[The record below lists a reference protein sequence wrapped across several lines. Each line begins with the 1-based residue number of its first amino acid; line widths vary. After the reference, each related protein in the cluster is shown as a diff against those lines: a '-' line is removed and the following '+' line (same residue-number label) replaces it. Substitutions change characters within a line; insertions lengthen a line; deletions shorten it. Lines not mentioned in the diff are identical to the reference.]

1 MSSYDSGS
9 HVRPDI
15 TGFQATAMDMSFDE
29 KYLFATSNITN
40 TFRVYKYTESTNVW
54 TQEYST
60 TGASGFGQDV
70 SCTWDGD
77 IAIVGSPL
85 ENKAYAYK
93 SDPQAVNIWSSPT
106 TTTIERNAATLLYSS
121 SHTPSTNFGYSVSLS
136 KNDGNFLAIGAP
148 GDSTPSDHGEAWVL
162 YLHSS
167 TNNQLVYKVRTSN
180 SGGYTLYNNNLFTPT
195 YPVVNEGTDYYY
207 ITTSGHRIGHSVHIS
222 SYGEYLA
229 IGAPGTPVDSI
240 RGSNWFDQTVTNIQ
254 HVTTGTVFNDSET
267 RSSDDYL
274 QSIAMLGHIQVL
286 YSTDSWNTMTQT
298 DFITGNSEQ
307 DLQDITLLSLTGAN
321 AWDFPSCGEKVKI
334 STDGT
339 YVFGGSPRYGFPG
352 SQGGAHWGKIES
364 WKREGSKM
372 ILSPGRVIGQQPG
385 DRLGKYFDIDFSGNR
400 LACLLLKAP
409 SSYATPYGNFQG
421 GLMVY
426 DFNGLAFFETTEEI
440 TDTVGEN
447 GNVHGLH
454 GAICMSRGNTTI
466 VSAINGS
473 SATGLIPSFYFK
485 LTQTIDGNTL
495 SGGYLAADTIV
506 VGPNDGTTNN
516 SYPKKLSF
524 GGTYRD
530 NSYENT
536 QIENRI
542 YHYDSTNYSE
552 WEQGYSELIF
562 RKKSQREAQD
572 MIRFKSNEFRID
584 SYINADGDYDHYPVL
599 TVNQQGLV
607 KLNAEM
613 HIPDNTSVHITS
625 EMQCNAKAL
634 LDIEGDCF
642 TRRRVNIGW
651 PEGQNVYGSDKWS
664 WKIIYDTRSPRI
676 FNFENSNQIH
686 SNLIAINNTP
696 WVGKF
701 RGDSYGTISND
712 FRYSET
718 ECAFYMH
725 TSSSYSTN
733 DNYNTSGTGHTIS
746 FWFKLTTP
754 QSSLT
759 SNETLMTIGTPSST
773 ANNGMK
779 LELSSTTI
787 SMNFGTHTIGSSRN
801 FDTNKWYHVYID
813 FDDDNGT
820 NNAMYINGNGYTNI
834 TTGTQPST
842 TNWTTQF
849 TIGSTDGDS
858 ITDCYIGMIAYGYKN
873 PSGAGGGGGIN
884 LPTIQDMY
892 KWGPPTQRLIV
903 GGDTIINNHLG
914 IGTVLPAYN
923 LDVVGDINLTGNIY
937 QNGGSF
943 YASPWIINDTIPNTP
958 MTSSSSGGYTISSSN
973 VWTGY
978 EEWRAF
984 NGTVGSDAWATY
996 QTYQGNSSGVS
1007 VHINGVSTTY
1017 NGSSSVLGEWIQIQ
1031 VPTSLITNKID
1042 IAPFS
1047 TYTNY
1052 SPRSGKLLGSNDG
1065 TTWTLIHSFTGQTYT
1080 EGQYTIISFSNSVA
1094 YSYFRLV
1101 CEDIEAFNRY
1111 IDHRTGNTV
1120 YSYYRVYIGEFRI
1133 YTIYPDICYNNANVG
1148 IGTISPAHPLDV
1160 TGNMRLTGGLYVN
1173 GSWGA
1178 SGQVLTSSGG
1188 GVMSWTTVSGG
1199 GGGGSS
1205 VWTVNGTYAYYNTGN
1220 VGIGISTPAYELD
1233 VVGDINIS
1241 SGSRFRIN
1249 GVAQTFDIDSN
1260 NTFTIKTANTERFRI
1275 DSNGDTTIGQDNDIG
1290 TGHRLTIVDGST
1302 SNDGSYA
1309 DLVITNMNEHNNA
1322 RLLLGTP
1329 YNIDSTSAFKA
1340 AIIADGAGSYSRCDL
1355 HFCLDQ
1361 STNNTVNADIN
1372 DSKMVIKYDTGNVGI
1387 GTTGPGYKLDVNGD
1401 INMSTGSSFRINGVA
1416 QTFVGASS
1424 QWTQSGSDIY
1434 RPSGMV
1440 GILNTNPSYPLDVTG
1455 DINVT
1460 GGLHANGAAGTSG
1473 QVLTSSG
1480 GGAMSWTNKIW
1491 SYATVTSHPTVTM
1504 TSASTSGYVASAS
1517 SSVGSGPAYYAFNNI
1532 IGAESWYDGNWSYTG
1547 SPTGTY
1553 TGSISTTY
1561 NGSTTVDGEW
1571 IQLQV
1576 PTSITIDSIKI
1587 APQNFRSLNAPTEG
1601 KILGSTNGSTW
1612 TLIHSFTGQTYTDG
1626 QYTTISFS
1634 NSVAYSYFRLCVER
1648 TGGGFGAG
1656 SGACKIGE
1664 LKFNKAVDT
1673 YYSGNVGIGTISPAH
1688 PLDVVG
1694 NINCTGTLSKGSG
1707 SFKIDHPLPNMSN
1720 THNLYHSF
1728 IEGPKAD
1735 LIYRGKVDLENGS
1748 ASINLDTVSKMTSGT
1763 FEALNRNV
1771 QCFTTNESDWDAVK
1785 GSVSGNMLTISC
1797 QNTSSTA
1804 NVSWLIIGERKDQH
1818 MYDTNW
1824 TDSDG
1829 YVVPEQLK

>member
-1 MSSYDSGS
+1 MSYNSGT
-9 HVRPDI
+9 HVRPVLS
-15 TGFQATAMDMSFDE
+15 GFKATALDISFDE
-29 KYLFATSNITN
+29 KYLFTTSNVTN
-40 TFRVYKYTESTNVW
+40 TFKVYAYNESANTW

-60 TGASGFGQDV
+60 TGPSGFGQDV

-77 IAIVGSPL
+77 IAVVGSPL
-85 ENKAYAYK
+85 ENNVYVYSANTNT
-93 SDPQAVNIWSSPT
+93 SSIWSSPV
-106 TTTIERNAATLLYSS
+106 TTTIERNAATLLYSV
-121 SHTPSTNFGYSVSLS
+121 SHTPSINFGYSVSLS
-136 KNDGNFLAIGAP
+136 KNVGNFLAIGAP
-148 GDSTPSDHGEAWVL
+148 GDSTPNDHGEVWVL
-162 YLHSS
+162 YLYSS
-167 TNNQLVYKVRTSN
+167 INNQLVYKVRTSN

-195 YPVVNEGTDYYY
+195 YPVVNDGTDYYY

-254 HVTTGTVFNDSET
+254 HVTTGAVFNDSEP
-267 RSSDDYL
+267 RYNDDYL

-298 DFITGNSEQ
+298 YFITGNSEQ
-307 DLQDITLLSLTGAN
+307 DLRDMTLLNLTAAN

-364 WKREGSKM
+364 WKREGSEM

-385 DRLGKYFDIDFSGNR
+385 DRLGKYFDIDFSGKR

-426 DFNGLAFFETTEEI
+426 DFNGQAFFEVTNEI
-440 TDTVGEN
+440 IDTIGQN
-447 GNVHGLH
+447 GNVDGLL
-454 GAICMSRGNTTI
+454 GAICISRGNI
-466 VSAINGS
+466 VSVSAVNGS
-473 SATGLIPSFYFK
+473 FIPSFYFK

-495 SGGYLAADTIV
+495 TGGYLAADTLVI
-506 VGPNDGTTNN
+506 GPNDGTTNN
-516 SYPKKLSF
+516 SYPKKIAF

-530 NSYENT
+530 NAYEQT

-542 YHYDSTNYSE
+542 YHYDSLNYSE
-552 WEQGYSELIF
+552 LEQGYSELIF
-562 RKKSQREAQD
+562 SKKSQREAPD
-572 MIRFKSNEFRID
+572 MIRFKTHEFRVD
-584 SYINADGDYDHYPVL
+584 SYVKGDGNYDHNPII
-599 TVNQQGLV
+599 TMNQQGLI

-613 HIPDNTSVHITS
+613 HIPDNALANVHATS

-676 FNFENSNQIH
+676 FNFKNSNQIH
-686 SNLIAINNTP
+686 SNLIAINSSP
-696 WVGKF
+696 WIGKY

-733 DNYNTSGTGHTIS
+733 DNYNTSGAAGHTIS

-779 LELSSTTI
+779 LELSSTGI
-787 SMNFGTHTIGSSRN
+787 IMNFGTHTIESTPVLY

-813 FDDDNGT
+813 FNDDNGT
-820 NNAMYINGNGYTNI
+820 GNAMYINGKRYNTI

-842 TNWTTQF
+842 TNWTTKF
-849 TIGSTDGDS
+849 TIGSNVSGDS

-873 PSGAGGGGGIN
+873 PLGMDLGYIDEY

-943 YASPWIINDTIPNTP
+943 YASPWIINDIIPNTP
-958 MTSSSSGGYTISSSN
+958 MNSSSSGGYTTSSSSIWAASGN
-973 VWTGY
+973 Y

-984 NGTVGSDAWATY
+984 NGTVGSDGWVTSQSY
-996 QTYQGNSSGVS
+996 RGNSSGVS

-1031 VPTSLITNKID
+1031 VPASFITNKID
-1042 IAPFS
+1042 IAPFTIS
-1047 TYTNY
+1047 PPYSPVTDQ

-1080 EGQYTIISFSNSVA
+1080 EGQYTTISFSNSVA

-1101 CEDIEAFNRY
+1101 CEDIEAN
-1111 IDHRTGNTV
+1111 NV
-1120 YSYYRVYIGEFRI
+1120 NSYYSVYIGEFRI
-1133 YTIYPDICYNNANVG
+1133 YMIYPDIYYNNANVG
-1148 IGTISPAHPLDV
+1148 IGTISPAYPLDV

-1205 VWTVNGTYAYYNTGN
+1205 VWTVNGTYAYYNSGN

-1260 NTFTIKTANTERFRI
+1260 NTFTIKTANIERFRI

-1290 TGHRLTIVDGST
+1290 TGHRLTVVDGST

-1329 YNIDSTSAFKA
+1329 YNIDSTSGFKA
-1340 AIIADGAGSYSRCDL
+1340 AIIADGAGSSSRCDL

-1361 STNNTVNADIN
+1361 SSNNTINADLN
-1372 DSKMVIKYDTGNVGI
+1372 DSKMVIKYATGNVGI
-1387 GTTGPGYKLDVNGD
+1387 GKTGPGYKLDVNGD

-1424 QWTQSGSDIY
+1424 QWTQSGSNIY

-1480 GGAMSWTNKIW
+1480 GGAMSWTNKTW
-1491 SYATVTSHPTVTM
+1491 SYATVASHPTVTM
-1504 TSASTSGYVASAS
+1504 TSASSGGYVASAS
-1517 SSVGSGPAYYAFNNI
+1517 SGTAYTAFNNV
-1532 IGAESWYDGNWSYTG
+1532 IGAESWMDNEWAYTG

-1553 TGSISTTY
+1553 TGSFSTTY
-1561 NGSTTVDGEW
+1561 NGSTTVYGQW

-1587 APQNFRSLNAPTEG
+1587 APQNFKSANAPTEG

-1612 TLIHSFTGQTYTDG
+1612 SLIHSFTGQTYTDG

-1634 NSVAYSYFRLCVER
+1634 NSVAYSYFRLSVER
-1648 TGGGFGAG
+1648 TGGGAWPGPG
-1656 SGACKIGE
+1656 SLRIGE
-1664 LKFNKAVDT
+1664 LKFNKAIDT
-1673 YYSGNVGIGTISPAH
+1673 YYSGNVGIGTSSPAH

-1694 NINCTGTLSKGSG
+1694 NINCSGTLSKGSG
-1707 SFKIDHPLPNMSN
+1707 SFKIDHPLANMSN

-1728 IEGPKAD
+1728 IEGPQAD

-1748 ASINLDTVSKMTSGT
+1748 ASINLDTVSNMTSGT

-1771 QCFTTNESDWDAVK
+1771 QCFTSNESDWDAVK

-1804 NVSWLIIGERKDQH
+1804 NVSWLVIGERKDKH
-1818 MYDTNW
+1818 MYDTSW
-1824 TDSDG
+1824 TDDDG
-1829 YVVPEQLK
+1829 FVIPEQLK

>member
-1 MSSYDSGS
+1 MSYNSGS
-9 HVRPDI
+9 RVRPVLS
-15 TGFQATAMDMSFDE
+15 GFNATALDISFDE
-29 KYLFATSNITN
+29 KYLFATSNVTN
-40 TFRVYKYTESTNVW
+40 TFKIYMYNESANTW

-60 TGASGFGQDV
+60 TGPSGFGQDV

-77 IAIVGSPL
+77 IAVVGSPL
-85 ENKAYAYK
+85 ENNVYVYSANT
-93 SDPQAVNIWSSPT
+93 STSNIWSNPV
-106 TTTIERNAATLLYSS
+106 TTTIERNAATLLYSV
-121 SHTPSTNFGYSVSLS
+121 SHTPSINFGYSISLS
-136 KNDGNFLAIGAP
+136 KNDGSFLAIGAP
-148 GDSTPSDHGEAWVL
+148 GDSTPNDHGEVWVL
-162 YLHSS
+162 YLYSS
-167 TNNQLVYKVRTSN
+167 INNQLVYKVRTSN
-180 SGGYTLYNNNLFTPT
+180 SGGYTLYSNNLWSPT

-229 IGAPGTPVDSI
+229 IGAPGTPVGVI
-240 RGSNWFDQTVTNIQ
+240 YGSYNSVPNIQ
-254 HVTTGTVFNDSET
+254 HVTTGTVFLYTKSRIT
-267 RSSDDYL
+267 DDYL

-286 YSTDSWNTMTQT
+286 YSTDSWNTMTST

-307 DLQDITLLSLTGAN
+307 GLQDLTLSIGQAN

-385 DRLGKYFDIDFSGNR
+385 DRLGKYFDIDFSGKR

-421 GLMVY
+421 GSMVY
-426 DFNGLAFFETTEEI
+426 DFNGLAFFEVTNEI
-440 TDTVGEN
+440 TDTIGQN
-447 GNVHGLH
+447 GNVDGLL
-454 GAICMSRGNTTI
+454 GAVCISRGNI
-466 VSAINGS
+466 VSVSAVNGS
-473 SATGLIPSFYFK
+473 FIPSFYFK

-495 SGGYLAADTIV
+495 TGGYLAADTLVI
-506 VGPNDGTTNN
+506 GPNDGTTDN
-516 SYPKKLSF
+516 SYPKKIAF

-530 NSYENT
+530 NSYEQT

-542 YHYDSTNYSE
+542 YHYDSLNYSE

-562 RKKSQREAQD
+562 SKKSQREAQD
-572 MIRFKSNEFRID
+572 MIRFKTHEFRVD
-584 SYINADGDYDHYPVL
+584 SYVNGDGDYDHNPVI
-599 TVNQQGLV
+599 TMNQQGLI

-613 HIPDNTSVHITS
+613 HIPDNALANVHATS

-664 WKIIYDTRSPRI
+664 WKIVYDTRSPRI

-686 SNLIAINNTP
+686 SNLIAINSSP

-733 DNYNTSGTGHTIS
+733 DNYNTSAGTGHTIS

-779 LELSSTTI
+779 LELSSTEI
-787 SMNFGTHTIGSSRN
+787 IMNFGTHTYKSSPVL
-801 FDTNKWYHVYID
+801 DTNKWYHVYID

-820 NNAMYINGNGYTNI
+820 GINIYINGNYQSRDA
-834 TTGTQPST
+834 TGTQPST

-873 PSGAGGGGGIN
+873 PSGGGGFVRTY

-923 LDVVGDINLTGNIY
+923 LDVVGDINFTGNIY
-937 QNGGSF
+937 QNRESF
-943 YASPWIINDTIPNTP
+943 YLSPWTSNDIFPDTP
-958 MTSSSSGGYTISSSN
+958 MSSLSSGGYTASASSRVN
-973 VWTGY
+973 VGY
-978 EEWRAF
+978 DAWYAF
-984 NGTVGSDAWATY
+984 NNVIGVEGWIGAGQDYNASPNGGYTGS
-996 QTYQGNSSGVS
+996 
-1007 VHINGVSTTY
+1007 VSTTY
-1017 NGSSSVLGEWIQIQ
+1017 NGSTTVDGEWIQLQ
-1031 VPTSLITNKID
+1031 VPTSITIGSIK
-1042 IAPFS
+1042 IAPINGNS
-1047 TYTNY
+1047 LYCA
-1052 SPRSGKLLGSNDG
+1052 GDGIILGSTNG
-1065 TTWTLIHSFTGQTYT
+1065 STWTEIHSFTGQTYT
-1080 EGQYTIISFSNSVA
+1080 DGEYTTISFSNSVA

-1101 CEDIEAFNRY
+1101 VE
-1111 IDHRTGNTV
+1111 RTASNETF
-1120 YSYYRVYIGEFRI
+1120 YPRIYIGEIKI
-1133 YTIYPDICYNNANVG
+1133 YTLYPNIYYNNANVG
-1148 IGTISPAHPLDV
+1148 IGTSSPAYPLDV
-1160 TGNMRLTGGLYVN
+1160 TGNMRITGGLHVN

-1205 VWTVNGTYAYYNTGN
+1205 VWTVNGTYAYYNIGN
-1220 VGIGISTPAYELD
+1220 VGIGASIPAYKLD
-1233 VVGDINIS
+1233 VNGDINIS
-1241 SGSRFRIN
+1241 SGSSFRIN

-1260 NTFTIKTANTERFRI
+1260 NTFKIKTANIERFRI
-1275 DSNGDTTIGQDNDIG
+1275 DSNGYTTIGQDNDIG
-1290 TGHRLTIVDGST
+1290 TGHRLTVVDGST

-1329 YNIDSTSAFKA
+1329 YNIDSTSGFKA
-1340 AIIADGAGSYSRCDL
+1340 AIIADGAGSSSRCDL

-1361 STNNTVNADIN
+1361 STNNTVNADII
-1372 DSKMVIKYDTGNVGI
+1372 DSKMTIKYATGNVGI

-1434 RPSGMV
+1434 RPSGNV

-1504 TSASTSGYVASAS
+1504 TSASSGGYVASAS
-1517 SSVGSGPAYYAFNNI
+1517 SGTAYTAFNNV
-1532 IGAESWYDGNWSYTG
+1532 IGAESWMDNEWLYTG

-1553 TGSISTTY
+1553 TGSFSTTY
-1561 NGSTTVDGEW
+1561 NGSTTVDGQW

-1587 APQNFRSLNAPTEG
+1587 APENFRSLHCPAEG

-1648 TGGGFGAG
+1648 TVGGRNPGPG
-1656 SGACKIGE
+1656 SVRIGE
-1664 LKFNKAVDT
+1664 LKFNKAIDT
-1673 YYSGNVGIGTISPAH
+1673 YYNGNVGIGTVSPSH

-1694 NINCTGTLSKGSG
+1694 NINCSGTLSKGSG
-1707 SFKIDHPLPNMSN
+1707 SFKIDHPLPSMSN
-1720 THNLYHSF
+1720 THCLYHSF

-1735 LIYRGKVDLENGS
+1735 LIYRGKVDLVNGG
-1748 ASINLDTVSKMTSGT
+1748 ASINLDTVSNMTSGT

-1771 QCFTTNESDWDAVK
+1771 QCFTSNESDWDAVK
-1785 GSVSGNMLTISC
+1785 GSVSGNTLTISC
-1797 QNTSSTA
+1797 QNASSTA
-1804 NVSWLIIGERKDQH
+1804 NVSWLVIGERKDKH
-1818 MYDTNW
+1818 MYDTSW
-1824 TDSDG
+1824 TDDNG
-1829 YVVPEQLK
+1829 FVIPEQLK

>member
-1 MSSYDSGS
+1 MSYNSGS
-9 HVRPDI
+9 HVRPVLS
-15 TGFQATAMDMSFDE
+15 GFKATALDLSFDE
-29 KYLFATSNITN
+29 KYLFATSNVTN
-40 TFRVYKYTESTNVW
+40 TFKIYMYHESANTW

-60 TGASGFGQDV
+60 TGPSGFGQDV

-77 IAIVGSPL
+77 IAVVGSPL
-85 ENKAYAYK
+85 ENNVYVY
-93 SDPQAVNIWSSPT
+93 SSNTNTSNIWSSPL
-106 TTTIERNAATLLYSS
+106 TTTIERNAATLLYSV
-121 SHTPSTNFGYSVSLS
+121 SHTPSINFGYSISLS

-148 GDSTPSDHGEAWVL
+148 GDSTPNDHGEVWVL
-162 YLHSS
+162 YLYSS
-167 TNNQLVYKVRTSN
+167 INNQLVYKVRTSN

-385 DRLGKYFDIDFSGNR
+385 DRLGKYFDIDFSGKR

-426 DFNGLAFFETTEEI
+426 DFNGLAFFEVTNEI
-440 TDTVGEN
+440 TDTIGQN
-447 GNVHGLH
+447 GNVDGLL
-454 GAICMSRGNTTI
+454 GAVCISRGNI
-466 VSAINGS
+466 VSVSAVNGS
-473 SATGLIPSFYFK
+473 FIPSFYFK

-495 SGGYLAADTIV
+495 TGGYLAADTLVI
-506 VGPNDGTTNN
+506 GPNDGTTNN
-516 SYPKKLSF
+516 SYPKKISF

-530 NSYENT
+530 NSYEQT

-542 YHYDSTNYSE
+542 YHYDSLNYSE

-562 RKKSQREAQD
+562 SKKSQREAPD
-572 MIRFKSNEFRID
+572 MIRFKTHEFRVD
-584 SYINADGDYDHYPVL
+584 SYVNGDGDYDHNPII
-599 TVNQQGLV
+599 TTNQQGLV

-733 DNYNTSGTGHTIS
+733 DNYNTSGATGHTIS

-1111 IDHRTGNTV
+1111 IDPHTGNTV

-1133 YTIYPDICYNNANVG
+1133 YTIYPDICYNNA
-1148 IGTISPAHPLDV
+1148 
-1160 TGNMRLTGGLYVN
+1160 
-1173 GSWGA
+1173 
-1178 SGQVLTSSGG
+1178 
-1188 GVMSWTTVSGG
+1188 
-1199 GGGGSS
+1199 
-1205 VWTVNGTYAYYNTGN
+1205 
-1220 VGIGISTPAYELD
+1220 
-1233 VVGDINIS
+1233 
-1241 SGSRFRIN
+1241 
-1249 GVAQTFDIDSN
+1249 
-1260 NTFTIKTANTERFRI
+1260 
-1275 DSNGDTTIGQDNDIG
+1275 
-1290 TGHRLTIVDGST
+1290 
-1302 SNDGSYA
+1302 
-1309 DLVITNMNEHNNA
+1309 
-1322 RLLLGTP
+1322 
-1329 YNIDSTSAFKA
+1329 
-1340 AIIADGAGSYSRCDL
+1340 
-1355 HFCLDQ
+1355 
-1361 STNNTVNADIN
+1361 
-1372 DSKMVIKYDTGNVGI
+1372 
-1387 GTTGPGYKLDVNGD
+1387 
-1401 INMSTGSSFRINGVA
+1401 
-1416 QTFVGASS
+1416 
-1424 QWTQSGSDIY
+1424 
-1434 RPSGMV
+1434 
-1440 GILNTNPSYPLDVTG
+1440 
-1455 DINVT
+1455 
-1460 GGLHANGAAGTSG
+1460 
-1473 QVLTSSG
+1473 
-1480 GGAMSWTNKIW
+1480 
-1491 SYATVTSHPTVTM
+1491 
-1504 TSASTSGYVASAS
+1504 
-1517 SSVGSGPAYYAFNNI
+1517 
-1532 IGAESWYDGNWSYTG
+1532 
-1547 SPTGTY
+1547 
-1553 TGSISTTY
+1553 
-1561 NGSTTVDGEW
+1561 
-1571 IQLQV
+1571 
-1576 PTSITIDSIKI
+1576 
-1587 APQNFRSLNAPTEG
+1587 
-1601 KILGSTNGSTW
+1601 
-1612 TLIHSFTGQTYTDG
+1612 
-1626 QYTTISFS
+1626 
-1634 NSVAYSYFRLCVER
+1634 
-1648 TGGGFGAG
+1648 
-1656 SGACKIGE
+1656 
-1664 LKFNKAVDT
+1664 
-1673 YYSGNVGIGTISPAH
+1673 NVGIGTISPAH

-1735 LIYRGKVDLENGS
+1735 LIYRGKVDLINGN
-1748 ASINLDTVSKMTSGT
+1748 ASINLDTVSNMTSGT

-1771 QCFTTNESDWDAVK
+1771 QCFTSNESDWDAVK
-1785 GSVSGNMLTISC
+1785 GLVSGNILTISC
-1797 QNTSSTA
+1797 QNASSTA
-1804 NVSWLIIGERKDQH
+1804 NVSWLVIGERKDKH

-1824 TDSDG
+1824 TDDDG
-1829 YVVPEQLK
+1829 FVIPEHLK

>member
-1 MSSYDSGS
+1 MSYNSGS
-9 HVRPDI
+9 RLRPVLS
-15 TGFQATAMDMSFDE
+15 GFKATALDISFDE
-29 KYLFATSNITN
+29 KYLFTTSNVTN
-40 TFRVYKYTESTNVW
+40 TFKVYAYNESANTW

-60 TGASGFGQDV
+60 TGPSGFGQDV

-77 IAIVGSPL
+77 IAVVGSPL
-85 ENKAYAYK
+85 ENNVYVYSANT
-93 SDPQAVNIWSSPT
+93 STSSIWSNPV
-106 TTTIERNAATLLYSS
+106 TTTIERNAATLLYSV
-121 SHTPSTNFGYSVSLS
+121 SHTPSINFGYSVSLS
-136 KNDGNFLAIGAP
+136 KNDGSFL
-148 GDSTPSDHGEAWVL
+148 
-162 YLHSS
+162 
-167 TNNQLVYKVRTSN
+167 
-180 SGGYTLYNNNLFTPT
+180 
-195 YPVVNEGTDYYY
+195 
-207 ITTSGHRIGHSVHIS
+207 
-222 SYGEYLA
+222 
-229 IGAPGTPVDSI
+229 APGTPVDSI
-240 RGSNWFDQTVTNIQ
+240 RGSNWFDQTATNIQ
-254 HVTTGTVFNDSET
+254 HVTTGAVFNDSKP
-267 RSSDDYL
+267 RYSDDYL

-286 YSTDSWNTMTQT
+286 YSTDSWNTMTST

-307 DLQDITLLSLTGAN
+307 GLQDLTLSIQTAN

-364 WKREGSKM
+364 WKREGSEM

-385 DRLGKYFDIDFSGNR
+385 DRLGKYFDIDFSGKR

-426 DFNGLAFFETTEEI
+426 DFNGQAFFEVTNEI
-440 TDTVGEN
+440 TDTIGQN
-447 GNVHGLH
+447 GNVDGLL
-454 GAICMSRGNTTI
+454 GAICISRGNI
-466 VSAINGS
+466 VSASAVNGS
-473 SATGLIPSFYFK
+473 FIPSFYFK

-495 SGGYLAADTIV
+495 TGGYLAADTLVI
-506 VGPNDGTTNN
+506 GPNDGTTNN
-516 SYPKKLSF
+516 SYPKKIAF

-530 NSYENT
+530 NSYKQT

-542 YHYDSTNYSE
+542 YHYDSLNYSE

-562 RKKSQREAQD
+562 SKKSQREAQD
-572 MIRFKSNEFRID
+572 MIRFKTHEFRVD
-584 SYINADGDYDHYPVL
+584 SYVNGDGDYDHNPVI
-599 TVNQQGLV
+599 TMNQQGLI

-613 HIPDNTSVHITS
+613 HIPDNATANVHATS

-686 SNLIAINNTP
+686 SNLIAINSSP
-696 WVGKF
+696 WIGKH

-733 DNYNTSGTGHTIS
+733 DNYDTSGGTGHTIS

-759 SNETLMTIGTPSST
+759 SNETLLTIGTPSST

-779 LELSSTTI
+779 LELSSTGI
-787 SMNFGTHTIGSSRN
+787 IMNFGTHTIESTPVLY

-813 FDDDNGT
+813 FNDDNGT
-820 NNAMYINGNGYTNI
+820 GNAMYINGKRYNTI

-842 TNWTTQF
+842 TNWTTKF
-849 TIGSTDGDS
+849 TIGSNVSGDS

-873 PSGAGGGGGIN
+873 PLGMDLGYIDEY

-923 LDVVGDINLTGNIY
+923 LDVVGDINFTGNIY

-943 YASPWIINDTIPNTP
+943 YASPWIINDIIPNTP
-958 MTSSSSGGYTISSSN
+958 MNSSSSGGYTTSSSSIWAASGN
-973 VWTGY
+973 Y

-984 NGTVGSDAWATY
+984 NGTVGSDGWVTS
-996 QTYQGNSSGVS
+996 QSYQGNSSGVG
-1007 VHINGVSTTY
+1007 VHIDGVSTTY

-1031 VPTSLITNKID
+1031 VPASFITNKID
-1042 IAPFS
+1042 IAPFTIS
-1047 TYTNY
+1047 YPYSPVTDQ

-1080 EGQYTIISFSNSVA
+1080 EGQYTTISFSNSVA

-1101 CEDIEAFNRY
+1101 CEDIEAN
-1111 IDHRTGNTV
+1111 NV
-1120 YSYYRVYIGEFRI
+1120 NSYYSVYIGEFRI
-1133 YTIYPDICYNNANVG
+1133 YTLYPDIYYNNANVG
-1148 IGTISPAHPLDV
+1148 IGTSSPAYPLDV
-1160 TGNMRLTGGLYVN
+1160 TGNMRITGGLHVN
-1173 GSWGA
+1173 GSSGA

-1205 VWTVNGTYAYYNTGN
+1205 VWTVNGTYAYYNSGN

-1233 VVGDINIS
+1233 VAGDINIS

-1249 GVAQTFDIDSN
+1249 GVAQTFGIDSN
-1260 NTFTIKTANTERFRI
+1260 NTFTITTANTERFRI
-1275 DSNGDTTIGQDNDIG
+1275 DSSGDTTIGEDNDIG
-1290 TGHRLTIVDGST
+1290 TGHRLTVVDGST

-1309 DLVITNMNEHNNA
+1309 DLVITNMSEHNNA

-1329 YNIDSTSAFKA
+1329 YNIDSTSGFKA
-1340 AIIADGAGSYSRCDL
+1340 AI
-1355 HFCLDQ
+1355 
-1361 STNNTVNADIN
+1361 
-1372 DSKMVIKYDTGNVGI
+1372 
-1387 GTTGPGYKLDVNGD
+1387 
-1401 INMSTGSSFRINGVA
+1401 
-1416 QTFVGASS
+1416 
-1424 QWTQSGSDIY
+1424 
-1434 RPSGMV
+1434 
-1440 GILNTNPSYPLDVTG
+1440 
-1455 DINVT
+1455 T

-1491 SYATVTSHPTVTM
+1491 SYATVASHPTVTM
-1504 TSASTSGYVASAS
+1504 TSASSGGYVASAS
-1517 SSVGSGPAYYAFNNI
+1517 SGTAYTAFNNV
-1532 IGAESWYDGNWSYTG
+1532 IGAESWSDQNWLYIG

-1553 TGSISTTY
+1553 TGSFSTTY

-1576 PTSITIDSIKI
+1576 PTSISIDSIKI
-1587 APQNFRSLNAPTEG
+1587 APQNFRSLHCPTEG

-1612 TLIHSFTGQTYTDG
+1612 ILIHSFTGQTYTDG

-1634 NSVAYSYFRLCVER
+1634 NSVAYSYFRLSVER
-1648 TGGGFGAG
+1648 TGGGRSPGPG
-1656 SGACKIGE
+1656 SLRIGE
-1664 LKFNKAVDT
+1664 LKFNKAIDT
-1673 YYSGNVGIGTISPAH
+1673 YYSGDVGIGTSSPAH

-1707 SFKIDHPLPNMSN
+1707 SFKIDHPLAIMSN
-1720 THNLYHSF
+1720 THCLYHSF
-1728 IEGPKAD
+1728 IEGPQAD
-1735 LIYRGKVDLENGS
+1735 LIYRGKVELENGS

-1771 QCFTTNESDWDAVK
+1771 QCFTSNESDWDAVK
-1785 GSVSGNMLTISC
+1785 GSVSGNILTISC

-1804 NVSWLIIGERKDQH
+1804 TVSWLVIGERKDKH
-1818 MYDTNW
+1818 MYDTSW
-1824 TDSDG
+1824 TDDDG
-1829 YVVPEQLK
+1829 FVIPEQLK

>member
-1 MSSYDSGS
+1 MSYNSGS
-9 HVRPDI
+9 RVRPVLS
-15 TGFQATAMDMSFDE
+15 GFKATALDISFDE
-29 KYLFATSNITN
+29 KYLFTTSNVTN
-40 TFRVYKYTESTNVW
+40 TFKVYAYNESANTW

-60 TGASGFGQDV
+60 TGPSGFGQDV

-77 IAIVGSPL
+77 IAVVGSPL
-85 ENKAYAYK
+85 ENNVYVYSANT
-93 SDPQAVNIWSSPT
+93 STSSIWSNPV
-106 TTTIERNAATLLYSS
+106 TTTIERNAATLLYSV
-121 SHTPSTNFGYSVSLS
+121 SHTPSINFGYSVSLS
-136 KNDGNFLAIGAP
+136 KNDGSFLAIGAP
-148 GDSTPSDHGEAWVL
+148 GDSTPNDHGEVWVL
-162 YLHSS
+162 YLYSS
-167 TNNQLVYKVRTSN
+167 INNQLVYKVRNSN

-195 YPVVNEGTDYYY
+195 YPVVNDGTDYYY

-229 IGAPGTPVDSI
+229 IGAPGTPVDVI
-240 RGSNWFDQTVTNIQ
+240 YGSGNSVPNIQ
-254 HVTTGTVFNDSET
+254 HVTTGTVFLYTKS
-267 RSSDDYL
+267 RISDDYL

-286 YSTDSWNTMTQT
+286 YSTDSWNTMTST

-307 DLQDITLLSLTGAN
+307 GLQDLTLSIGQAN

-339 YVFGGSPRYGFPG
+339 YVFGGSPRYGFAG

-364 WKREGSKM
+364 WKRDGLEM

-385 DRLGKYFDIDFSGNR
+385 DRLGKYFDIDFSGKR

-426 DFNGLAFFETTEEI
+426 DFNGQAFFEVTNEI
-440 TDTVGEN
+440 IDTIGQN
-447 GNVHGLH
+447 GNVDGLL
-454 GAICMSRGNTTI
+454 GSVCISRGNTVS
-466 VSAINGS
+466 VSAVNGS
-473 SATGLIPSFYFK
+473 FIPSFYFK

-495 SGGYLAADTIV
+495 TGGYLAADTLVI
-506 VGPNDGTTNN
+506 GPNDGTTDN
-516 SYPKKLSF
+516 SYPKKIAF

-530 NSYENT
+530 NSYEQT

-542 YHYDSTNYSE
+542 YHYDSLNYSE

-562 RKKSQREAQD
+562 SKKSQREAQD
-572 MIRFKSNEFRID
+572 MIRFKTHEFRVD
-584 SYINADGDYDHYPVL
+584 SYVNGDGDYDHNPVI
-599 TVNQQGLV
+599 TINQQGLI

-613 HIPDNTSVHITS
+613 HIPDNALANVHSTS

-664 WKIIYDTRSPRI
+664 WKIVYDTRSPRI
-676 FNFENSNQIH
+676 FNFEDSNQIH
-686 SNLIAINNTP
+686 SNLIAINSSP
-696 WVGKF
+696 WIGKH

-733 DNYNTSGTGHTIS
+733 DNYDTSGGTGHTIS

-759 SNETLMTIGTPSST
+759 SNETLLTIGTPSST

-779 LELSSTTI
+779 LELSSTEI
-787 SMNFGTHTIGSSRN
+787 IMNFGTHTYKSSPVL
-801 FDTNKWYHVYID
+801 DTNKWYHVYID
-813 FDDDNGT
+813 FDDDNGAGK
-820 NNAMYINGNGYTNI
+820 NIYINGNYQSTVA
-834 TTGTQPST
+834 TGTQPST
-842 TNWTTQF
+842 TNWTNKF
-849 TIGSTDGDS
+849 TIGSNVGGNS

-873 PSGAGGGGGIN
+873 PSGGGGFVKTY

-923 LDVVGDINLTGNIY
+923 LDVVGDINFTGNIY

-943 YASPWIINDTIPNTP
+943 YLSPWTSNDIIPNTP
-958 MTSSSSGGYTISSSN
+958 MSSLSSGGYTASASSRID
-973 VWTGY
+973 VAYDAWY
-978 EEWRAF
+978 AF
-984 NGTVGSDAWATY
+984 NNVIGLEGWIGAGQDYNASPNGGYTGS
-996 QTYQGNSSGVS
+996 
-1007 VHINGVSTTY
+1007 VSTTY
-1017 NGSSSVLGEWIQIQ
+1017 NGSTTVDGEWIQLQ
-1031 VPTSLITNKID
+1031 VPTSITIGSIK
-1042 IAPFS
+1042 IAPINGNS
-1047 TYTNY
+1047 LYCA
-1052 SPRSGKLLGSNDG
+1052 GDGIILGSTNG
-1065 TTWTLIHSFTGQTYT
+1065 STWTEIHSFTGQTYT
-1080 EGQYTIISFSNSVA
+1080 DGEYTTISFSNSVA

-1101 CEDIEAFNRY
+1101 VE
-1111 IDHRTGNTV
+1111 RTASNETF
-1120 YSYYRVYIGEFRI
+1120 YPRIYIGEFKICTLYPNI
-1133 YTIYPDICYNNANVG
+1133 YYNNANVG
-1148 IGTISPAHPLDV
+1148 IGTSSPAYPLDV
-1160 TGNMRLTGGLYVN
+1160 TGNMRITGGLHVN
-1173 GSWGA
+1173 GSSGV

-1205 VWTVNGTYAYYNTGN
+1205 VWTVNGAYAYYNSGN
-1220 VGIGISTPAYELD
+1220 VGIGISIPAYELD

-1249 GVAQTFDIDSN
+1249 GVAQTFGIDSN
-1260 NTFTIKTANTERFRI
+1260 NTFTITTANTERFRI
-1275 DSNGDTTIGQDNDIG
+1275 DSSGDTTIGEDNDIG
-1290 TGHRLTIVDGST
+1290 TGHRLTVVDGST

-1309 DLVITNMNEHNNA
+1309 DLVITNMSEHNNA

-1329 YNIDSTSAFKA
+1329 YNIDSTSGFKA
-1340 AIIADGAGSYSRCDL
+1340 AIIADGAGSYSRCNL

-1361 STNNTVNADIN
+1361 STNNAVNADIN

-1434 RPSGMV
+1434 RPSGNV

-1480 GGAMSWTNKIW
+1480 GGVMSWTNKIW
-1491 SYATVTSHPTVTM
+1491 SYATVASHPTVTM
-1504 TSASTSGYVASAS
+1504 TSASSGGYVASAS
-1517 SSVGSGPAYYAFNNI
+1517 SGTAYTAFNNV
-1532 IGAESWYDGNWSYTG
+1532 IGAESWMDTEWVYTG

-1553 TGSISTTY
+1553 TGSFSTTY
-1561 NGSTTVDGEW
+1561 NGSTTVDGQW

-1576 PTSITIDSIKI
+1576 PTSISIDSIKI
-1587 APQNFRSLNAPTEG
+1587 APQNFRSANAPTEG

-1648 TGGGFGAG
+1648 TGGGSGAG
-1656 SGACKIGE
+1656 PGSLRIGE
-1664 LKFNKAVDT
+1664 LKFNKAIDT
-1673 YYSGNVGIGTISPAH
+1673 YYSGDVGIGTSSPAY
-1688 PLDVVG
+1688 PLDVTGNMNISGGLRANGSSGTSGQVLTSSGGGAMSWTTVSGGGSSPWTAGTGAYSTTINRDSNVG
-1694 NINCTGTLSKGSG
+1694 I
-1707 SFKIDHPLPNMSN
+1707 SN
-1720 THNLYHSF
+1720 TTPNHKLSVAGDIFSSSSSGFIGYGGNLSG
-1728 IEGPKAD
+1728 I
-1735 LIYRGKVDLENGS
+1735 
-1748 ASINLDTVSKMTSGT
+1748 SI
-1763 FEALNRNV
+1763 
-1771 QCFTTNESDWDAVK
+1771 Q
-1785 GSVSGNMLTISC
+1785 
-1797 QNTSSTA
+1797 
-1804 NVSWLIIGERKDQH
+1804 GERSNTIINFGIGSNTQSAYANPD
-1818 MYDTNW
+1818 
-1824 TDSDG
+1824 
-1829 YVVPEQLK
+1829 